1 MENEYRHIDD
11 IDDSEF
17 EELILPAGRKPG
29 SLSDIQYIYGKIAE
43 LGYESTEYIAPK
55 EYRPFLTPMKAS
67 EVINQEQGVIY
78 LDVVLSRAKRSIIP
92 VGSTVTTGSK
102 EHIDRCAYSK
112 YQAKR
117 GTDHSIS
124 QLTSKTSGI
133 STEKSSYRDFTYITD
148 NMLDMVT
155 RRWADGEHI
164 KEARDKHKDGWIIDE
179 IGSLHESERMENIK
193 KELKEKL
200 NENDTKN
207 ITRIVS
213 IRFYE
218 SDEAVDTLNLP
229 GDTDHETWTYPVEV
243 DVLLEAVKSR
253 QEGKYRTKN
262 SSNAKGTSAGYVESE
277 TVQPVCGMGEHPLSL
292 YTGKK
297 RAWMPHLNR
306 DLSTATHPYTAKT
319 LCTISRSESL
329 LEVCTQTA
337 GLSIYHLPY
346 FGGEQTVTKMKALY
360 GLLWDTYTRA
370 NQREDQDDNKNLDRI
385 QQFYKRIQEDVD
397 ANVVPQEIAK
407 SLKFWT
413 VSIVNYQADRKRAIN
428 EVKGGNVL
436 SYVDTAKHAT
446 NVARDLSATN
456 LFKTYNWD
464 FATPETN
471 FLTQITSP
479 YWFINTTV
487 TTTDEDDVDANE
499 PGYALYNKL
508 LRNEPIR
515 LSQLLDAYVDHI
527 EQKYDASED
536 DGRRVPTLQ
545 IIQQLAQL
553 TTLCRSGLLEPDIPE
568 VADNSETYSIPTT
581 EDINEV
587 DKTNTMT
594 NTTGDSTD
602 SDDEGKITS
611 KQRAIAAKEAYEK
624 MISEQAVLSESP
636 SRRAVFTLGSLI
648 TTVSGHQASKGTET
662 LNSRL
667 SPTTITKHNVEDYVT
682 EVLNLI
688 NTYATAENGSNV
700 WKYET
705 QTTQLTKDLTEKPVD
720 EWKLSSSDIQY
731 HISLGMAF
739 GAQIHS

>member
-1 MENEYRHIDD
+1 MENEYRHIDE
-11 IDDSEF
+11 IDDREF
-17 EELILPAGRKPG
+17 EDLILPGRRKPG

-43 LGYESTEYIAPK
+43 LGYKSTKYIAPK

-78 LDVVLSRAKRSIIP
+78 LDVVLNREKRSIIP

-112 YQAKR
+112 YQASR
-117 GTDHSIS
+117 GTDHSVS

-133 STEKSSYRDFTYITD
+133 STEQSSYRDFTYITD
-148 NMLDMVT
+148 NMLDIVT

-164 KEARDKHKDGWIIDE
+164 KEARDKHQDGWIIDE
-179 IGSLHESERMENIK
+179 IGSLHESERMENVK
-193 KELKEKL
+193 NELKEKL

-218 SDEAVDTLNLP
+218 SDEAVDTLSLP
-229 GDTDHETWTYPVEV
+229 GETDHKEWTYPAEM

-262 SSNAKGTSAGYVESE
+262 SSNAKDTSAGYVKSE
-277 TVQPVCGMGEHPLSL
+277 TVQPVYGMGEHPLSL

-297 RAWMPHLNR
+297 RAWMPNLNR
-306 DLSTATHPYTAKT
+306 NLSTATHPYTAKT
-319 LCTISRSESL
+319 LCTISRSESF

-346 FGGEQTVTKMKALY
+346 FGGEQTVEKMKALY

-370 NQREDQDDNKNLDRI
+370 KQREDEENNKNLDRI
-385 QQFYKRIQEDVD
+385 QKFYRRIQEDVD
-397 ANVVPQEIAK
+397 ANVIPHEIAE

-413 VSIVNYQADRKRAIN
+413 VSIINYQADRKRAIN
-428 EVKGGNVL
+428 EVKGGSAL
-436 SYVDTAKHAT
+436 SYIDTAEHAT
-446 NVARDLSATN
+446 DVARELSETN
-456 LFKTYNWD
+456 IFETYNWD
-464 FATPETN
+464 FATPETD

-508 LRNEPIR
+508 LRNKPIK

-527 EQKYDASED
+527 EEEYNNSE
-536 DGRRVPTLQ
+536 GGGKRVPKLE
-545 IIQQLAQL
+545 IIQQLSQL
-553 TTLCRSGLLEPDIPE
+553 STLSRTGLLKPDIPE
-568 VADNSETYSIPTT
+568 VSDDSETYSIPTP
-581 EDINEV
+581 EDTDEV
-587 DKTNTMT
+587 DKTNIMT
-594 NTTGDSTD
+594 NTTDDSTD
-602 SDDEGKITS
+602 SNDEQKTTS
-611 KQRAIAAKEAYEK
+611 KQRAIAEKEAYEK

-667 SPTTITKHNVEDYVT
+667 RPTTITKHNIEDYVT

-688 NTYATAENGSNV
+688 NTYATAENGNNV

-720 EWKLSSSDIQY
+720 EWELSSSDIQY

-739 GAQIHS
+739 GAEKHS